1 MLTPFEPLLYFYM
14 RLMKVFCM
22 THSKRMC
29 VCIYAKLSKPTPVEP
44 HGQDVSSLTYTHL
57 SYADRSPCA
66 LTPSLSGG
74 VQRGPGRPQ
83 RSALAIWSTLGLEG
97 YWIPL
102 PWPAGWVARPSAALF
117 SSPAWLIGGLTHW
130 LPLQSPH
137 TVTRTHTL
145 LQALAPKLWHVYTKL
160 WHTDAWGDRH
170 EQTRYNGWYC
180 IKFYTTWLHTST
192 S

>member
-1 MLTPFEPLLYFYM
+1 
-14 RLMKVFCM
+14 MKVFCM
-22 THSKRMC
+22 THSKKMC
-29 VCIYAKLSKPTPVEP
+29 VCIYAKLSKHTPVEP
-44 HGQDVSSLTYTHL
+44 HGQDVSSLPYTHC
-57 SYADRSPCA
+57 SYADRLPCA
-66 LTPSLSGG
+66 LAPSLSGG

-83 RSALAIWSTLGLEG
+83 CSVLAIWSTLGLEG

-102 PWPAGWVARPSAALF
+102 PWPAGWVAQPSAALF

-145 LQALAPKLWHVYTKL
+145 LKELASKLWHVYAKL
-160 WHTDAWGDRH
+160 WHADAWGDRH
-170 EQTRYNGWYC
+170 EQGYNGWYC
-180 IKFYTTWLHTST
+180 ITFFTTWLHNST